1 MPDDKSVYIF
11 NEPSFIAANR
21 AFEQIQSFLKAM
33 PNPPRYQ
40 TSKSKLSP
48 ADLDKLMRGN

>member
-1 MPDDKSVYIF
+1 MPDDKRVDIF

-33 PNPPRYQ
+33 PNPPGYQ

-48 ADLDKLMRGN
+48 SDLDKLMRGN